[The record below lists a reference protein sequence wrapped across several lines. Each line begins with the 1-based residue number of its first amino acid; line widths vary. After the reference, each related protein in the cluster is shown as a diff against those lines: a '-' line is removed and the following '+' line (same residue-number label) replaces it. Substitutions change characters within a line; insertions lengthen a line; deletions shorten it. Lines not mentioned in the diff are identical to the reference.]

1 MKILVWGFGNYY
13 KNKESSFLNDT
24 ILAFVSSQETGK
36 YSGIDIISSKDISYY
51 QYEKLYIM
59 AGPAALFEILDELNR
74 LKYQEWE
81 KVVFGWDVEPFTEDE
96 SILFED
102 GGKIKYNPNTK
113 KCIYFLDT
121 EVTELANERDFI
133 ELKQKRVRE
142 QKKNEMLNISIEPTN
157 RIFGLDRGKPIE
169 RYYIEKFLSD
179 NSSYIKGAVMEV
191 ADSEYIT
198 KYGNEVEKK
207 YIMHVC
213 ESIGDNGIIANLE
226 TGLGVTEGLVDCFI
240 LTQTLPFIFDV
251 RSAARNVVRFL
262 KSKGV
267 ALVTVSGIVQISRY
281 DMDRWGHYWSFTTAS
296 LRKLFEECDDVE
308 SVEIKAYGNAKS
320 AVYGLYGLAVE
331 DMNIEDLEYQ
341 DDDYQQMI
349 TAVVKKR

>member
-13 KNKESSFLNDT
+13 KKKESSFLNDT
-24 ILAFVSSQETGK
+24 ILAFVSGQETGK
-36 YSGIDIISSKDISYY
+36 YSGIDIIRPEDISYY

-59 AGPAALFEILDELNR
+59 ARPAAVFEILDELNQ

-81 KVVFGWDVEPFTEDE
+81 KVVIGWDVKPFTEDE

-102 GGKIKYNPNTK
+102 EEKIKYDPIKKRCDYISGTK
-113 KCIYFLDT
+113 VT
-121 EVTELANERDFI
+121 EVANESDLMK
-133 ELKQKRVRE
+133 LKQEKVRK
-142 QKKNEMLNISIEPTN
+142 QKKNAMSNISLEPTS

-169 RYYIEKFLSD
+169 RYYIEKFLND
-179 NSSYIKGAVMEV
+179 HSSYIKGAVMEV
-191 ADSEYIT
+191 ADSEYTT